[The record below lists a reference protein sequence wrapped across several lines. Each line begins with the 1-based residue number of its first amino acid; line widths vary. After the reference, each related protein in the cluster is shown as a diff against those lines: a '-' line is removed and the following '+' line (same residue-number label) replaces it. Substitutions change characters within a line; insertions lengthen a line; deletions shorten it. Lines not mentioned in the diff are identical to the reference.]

1 MYHRI
6 VIPERDQHVHRFL
19 WRNLEASRK
28 PDVYVKTV
36 LTFGDKPAPAMT
48 QTALRKT
55 AEESKI
61 THPKAA
67 EVVMKNAYMDDI
79 CDSVDTVMEAKQQT
93 EDIDTVLEKSGFKVK
108 GWISNKPLRSPSQ
121 NEKRE
126 MTPMFQGSVE
136 DNVLGITWN
145 NQSDT
150 SSFKVN
156 FELINRTTEADQRQ
170 PKIKLTK
177 RLLLSQIARI
187 YDPVGFAAAF
197 LIRAKIGMQVLW
209 QTGVDWDGE
218 TPPAIRYKWIEL
230 FKEIK
235 ELSKI
240 TFQRSLYR
248 ANATQPSTL
257 CVFSD
262 ASQDAFGTC
271 AYIRQR
277 TNGDKYQVRL
287 IAPKSRVAPLKQLSV
302 PRLELQAAVL
312 ASRLAKTIEQESRL
326 QFKSVRLFTDSSITL
341 AWLQSPSRSFK
352 PFVSSCVGEI
362 QSNTDPSQWRH
373 IPCEVN
379 VADDVSRGIRVEELN
394 GR

>member
-1 MYHRI
+1 M
-6 VIPERDQHVHRFL
+6 EK
-19 WRNLEASRK
+19 LETSRK

-36 LTFGDKPAPAMT
+36 LTFGDKPAPAMA

-55 AEESKI
+55 AEGSKI

-67 EVVMKNAYMDDI
+67 EVVRKNAYMDDI

-93 EDIDTVLEKSGFKVK
+93 EDIDTVLEK

-126 MTPMFQGSVE
+126 MATMFQGSIE
-136 DNVLGITWN
+136 ENVLGITWN

-150 SSFKVN
+150 LSFKVN
-156 FELINRTTEADQRQ
+156 FELISRIIEAEQGL

-177 RLLLSQIARI
+177 RFLLSQIARI

-197 LIRAKIGMQVLW
+197 LIRAKIERQVLW
-209 QTGVDWDGE
+209 QTGVDWGE
-218 TPPAIRYKWIEL
+218 EPPSTIRYKWIEL
-230 FKEIK
+230 FKEMK

-240 TFQRSLYR
+240 TFQRSLCS
-248 ANATQPSTL
+248 ANATEPPML

-287 IAPKSRVAPLKQLSV
+287 IAAKS
-302 PRLELQAAVL
+302 
-312 ASRLAKTIEQESRL
+312 
-326 QFKSVRLFTDSSITL
+326 
-341 AWLQSPSRSFK
+341 
-352 PFVSSCVGEI
+352 
-362 QSNTDPSQWRH
+362 
-373 IPCEVN
+373 
-379 VADDVSRGIRVEELN
+379 
-394 GR
+394 